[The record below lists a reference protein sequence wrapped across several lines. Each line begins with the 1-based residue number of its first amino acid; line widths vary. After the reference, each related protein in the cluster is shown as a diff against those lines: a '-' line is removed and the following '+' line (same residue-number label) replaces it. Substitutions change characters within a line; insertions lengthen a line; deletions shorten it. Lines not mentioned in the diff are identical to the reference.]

1 MHGNYGVIPIKLLR
15 AVLPIAVVVGIVGL
29 ALPVVTPLGVT
40 INTRASLDP
49 DRIIYPTA
57 VRVVEAGH
65 GIVSGFLS

>member
-1 MHGNYGVIPIKLLR
+1 
-15 AVLPIAVVVGIVGL
+15 L